1 VLGAT
6 CCHSKGIRTN
16 VDPSPAAFPSQ
27 KARLGSLLKVSS
39 GELAKPVLRP
49 GSAAVAVGTTIPPMA
64 SADSPRATDRIT
76 TKRRALAV
84 SVLQFT
90 LFPYGL

>member
-1 VLGAT
+1 
-6 CCHSKGIRTN
+6 
-16 VDPSPAAFPSQ
+16 
-27 KARLGSLLKVSS
+27 
-39 GELAKPVLRP
+39 
-49 GSAAVAVGTTIPPMA
+49 MA